1 MAAPKISASTSPQL
15 KPAAVPKAPPARKGD
30 SGAAVS
36 DDELH
41 MLIAQ
46 AAYRLAQQRS
56 FSPGHELDDWL
67 AAEAEVKQSVG
78 LS

>member
-1 MAAPKISASTSPQL
+1 MARTETAPSTSAKLKPLEAPKAE
-15 KPAAVPKAPPARKGD
+15 PARKGNTG
-30 SGAAVS
+30 STLS
-36 DDELH
+36 DEELH

-67 AAEAEVKQSVG
+67 AAEAEVKQSIG
-78 LS
+78 ST